1 MSSPAL
7 SQDLSPFDT
16 DASEIRIQRASPQQ
30 PEQALEL
37 IEEYYEAL
45 EAVMRDDR
53 TTIVRYMADTNSA
66 VWVARAGSFPAGYIV
81 YRALP
86 GIDSAG
92 ELKRLYVRP
101 AFRGRGVA
109 KELLRVAEDF
119 ACARN
124 LCNIYLD
131 TNERFRGALIFYKR
145 NGYLACDRYNDNPQ
159 ATVFMRKRLPGRVIV
174 GFRAG
179 G

>member
-16 DASEIRIQRASPQQ
+16 DASEIRIERASPQQ

-81 YRALP
+81 YGALP

-131 TNERFRGALIFYKR
+131 TNERFRGRSFSTS
-145 NGYLACDRYNDNPQ
+145 GM
-159 ATVFMRKRLPGRVIV
+159 ATSPATATTIILRPPSLCESGC
-174 GFRAG
+174 RAG
-179 G
+179 S